1 MTKRTISIFVCT
13 LLLTTIAANAGE
25 PKRLFN
31 GKDTKGWTQ
40 KGGEAVY
47 TVENGVLVG
56 SSRPNTPN
64 SFLCPDQLFG
74 DFELTFE
81 TKCDPELNSGVQIRS
96 ADSAEMLPADMDD
109 QDRKKAINRTKSGSL
124 CGPQVEIAAKG
135 GAGGVYFEGVG
146 GWLVPTNPEVAKSV
160 YKPEGWNAYKVI
172 AKGDHIQVWINDTKI
187 SDAKDTR
194 SNFRKGYLG
203 FQVHGVGKRTETLQV
218 RWRNI
223 VIREL

>member
-1 MTKRTISIFVCT
+1 MIRQTASIIVAALLISA
-13 LLLTTIAANAGE
+13 TTAHAGE
-25 PKRLFN
+25 PKTLFN

-40 KGGEAVY
+40 KGGEAAY
-47 TVENGVLVG
+47 TVEDGVLVG

-64 SFLCPDQLFG
+64 SFLCPDQVFG

-81 TKCDPELNSGVQIRS
+81 TKCDPQLNSGVQIRS
-96 ADSAEMLPADMDD
+96 ADSAEMLPAELAEE
-109 QDRKKAINRTKSGSL
+109 DRQRAIRRTDSKSL
-124 CGPQVEIAAKG
+124 CGPQVEIAANG

-146 GWLVPTNPEVAKSV
+146 GWLVPTNPEVAKKV
-160 YKPEGWNAYKVI
+160 YQRDGWNAYKVV
-172 AKGDHIQVWINDTKI
+172 AQGDRIQVWINGTKI

-194 SNFRKGYLG
+194 SHFRKGYLG
-203 FQVHGVGKRTETLQV
+203 FQVHGVGKRTEPLQV